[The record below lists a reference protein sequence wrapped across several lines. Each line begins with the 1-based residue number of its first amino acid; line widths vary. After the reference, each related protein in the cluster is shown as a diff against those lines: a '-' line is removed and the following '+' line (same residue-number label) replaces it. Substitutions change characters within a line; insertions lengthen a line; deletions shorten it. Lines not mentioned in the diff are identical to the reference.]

1 VCVLEGTD
9 LVLAALDTGAEFEA
23 VFVDA
28 GAEGDRYAALVARA
42 ESMGVRCYRLA
53 AGVIER
59 VADSA
64 SPQPVMATVRFDPPP
79 LDSVDGGG
87 LTIVLHE
94 VRDPGNVG
102 TVIRTAD
109 AFGASA
115 VVLTG
120 QGVDPYNPKT
130 VRATAGS
137 IFTVPV
143 VVADVGDALDHL
155 GAVGATRVASVVR
168 GGVPLAE
175 VDLSRAAVV
184 LGNESSGLDDATLAR
199 CDVAMTIPMV
209 GRSESLNV
217 GVAASVLAFEA
228 DRRRGAVGPDR
239 SLGTP

>member
-1 VCVLEGTD
+1 MCVLEGTD
-9 LVLAALDTGAEFEA
+9 LVLAALESGAEFEA

-28 GAEGDRYAALVARA
+28 AAEGERYADLVARA
-42 ESMGVRCYRLA
+42 ETQGVRCYRLA

-59 VADSA
+59 VADSK

-79 LDSVDGGG
+79 LDSVGGDG
-87 LTIVLHE
+87 LILVLHE

-109 AFGASA
+109 AFGATA

-137 IFTVPV
+137 IFSVPV
-143 VVADVGDALDHL
+143 VVAEVGDTLDHL
-155 GAVGATRVASVVR
+155 GAVGATRVATVVR
-168 GGVPLAE
+168 GGVPLGD
-175 VDLSRAAVV
+175 VDLGRAGVV
-184 LGNESSGLDDATLAR
+184 LGNESAGLDDATIAR
-199 CDVAMTIPMV
+199 CDVAMSIPMV

-217 GVAASVLAFEA
+217 GVAASVVAFEA
-228 DRRRGAVGPDR
+228 ERRRGEGGPDR
-239 SLGTP
+239 SLGGP